1 MMKNLF
7 ILFLKT
13 LLLEAELF
21 IHTHNPHSF
30 SPFFYETGSPYYHSK
45 YQLYEII

>member
-13 LLLEAELF
+13 LLLEGELF
-21 IHTHNPHSF
+21 IHTPHSF
-30 SPFFYETGSPYYHSK
+30 SPFFYEIQSPCPYYHSK
-45 YQLYEII
+45 YQLHEII